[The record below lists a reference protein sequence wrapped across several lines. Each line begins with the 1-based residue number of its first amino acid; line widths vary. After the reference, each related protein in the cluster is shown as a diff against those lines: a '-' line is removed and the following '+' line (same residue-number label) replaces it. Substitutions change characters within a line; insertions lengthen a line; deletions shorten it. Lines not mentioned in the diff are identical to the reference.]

1 MSTKRLVPSQFTYLL
16 CAIAALFTSPCA
28 MIHRYVLGFLLK
40 KSLTCND
47 LKTGRSSLFEGRS
60 FYVVYSMLIFGVG
73 LEVNYTG

>member
-1 MSTKRLVPSQFTYLL
+1 MT
-16 CAIAALFTSPCA
+16 
-28 MIHRYVLGFLLK
+28 HRYVLGFLLK
-40 KSLTCND
+40 KSLKCND